1 MAGKGGGAWK
11 VAYADFVTAMMA
23 FFMVMWLTAQD
34 KSVKEAVA
42 QYFED
47 PTGNNRGVRST
58 SLKGPHDSITIGL
71 HEGGLGRGK
80 GLALGELRSTTAPLN
95 PRGVAAVLPPRMEIN
110 RDRYDSRSLGT
121 IATFADSSA
130 ELDEGSKKRLKLMI
144 PMLAGKFNQVE
155 IRGYIPR
162 RPLKP
167 ESTFKDGG
175 ELSYARCLATR
186 NYLIE
191 CGLEPSRLLMSQDGR
206 QEPVLDEVIDDVE
219 QKFYSVE
226 VFATDVIVN

>member
-80 GLALGELRSTTAPLN
+80 GLAMGELRSNAPLN
-95 PRGVAAVLPPRMEIN
+95 PRGVAAVTPPKMIIN
-110 RDRYDSRSLGT
+110 RDRFDSRSLGT
-121 IATFADSSA
+121 IVTFPEASAD
-130 ELDEGSKKRLKLMI
+130 LDEGSKKRLKLMI
-144 PMLAGKFNQVE
+144 PLLAGKFNQVE
-155 IRGYIPR
+155 IRGYFPR

-167 ESTFKDGG
+167 DGAYKDGG

-191 CGLEPSRLLMSQDGR
+191 CGLESSRLLMSQDGR
-206 QEPVLDEVIDDVE
+206 QEPVLDEVIEDVE